1 LNKDDESTIVRTLL
15 TELNEKFCV
24 NLDCHPSFDRSV
36 PPPFTAHNAG
46 RTVFIGASNMG
57 RIAKAAAENGHMV
70 VDLTSSGWTPT
81 PGRIEKLCETLEKL
95 NLTEFDTVVIDPM
108 SNSAYV
114 GTDED
119 GLPIPAEKSD
129 EDGRYHLYG
138 DLQLAPPSVFKNCL
152 KQMEKVLAFIREA
165 KVVFV
170 IPLPRYV
177 LTGCC
182 ADPEHVSNR
191 LSGELAAEF
200 AGAEKSLRDAA
211 DLGEKTGKARL
222 LNILSFF
229 GSCESPPQD
238 LTTVDGTSIW
248 AGDGVHLTSN
258 ASRVAARR
266 LMADLAKGGEE
277 GEPATK
283 RTRLESIVP
292 TAAPVKK
299 KAPAAAQPPATPPR
313 PVPPPTPLWLSG
325 QLPPPQRGRGSGPHT
340 NNQRGGG
347 VQIRGNSR
355 GDHHGGNRG
364 QRGPLR
370 GGQRGRW
377 GRW

>member
-1 LNKDDESTIVRTLL
+1 
-15 TELNEKFCV
+15 
-24 NLDCHPSFDRSV
+24 
-36 PPPFTAHNAG
+36 
-46 RTVFIGASNMG
+46 
-57 RIAKAAAENGHMV
+57 
-70 VDLTSSGWTPT
+70 
-81 PGRIEKLCETLEKL
+81 
-95 NLTEFDTVVIDPM
+95 
-108 SNSAYV
+108 
-114 GTDED
+114 
-119 GLPIPAEKSD
+119 
-129 EDGRYHLYG
+129 
-138 DLQLAPPSVFKNCL
+138 
-152 KQMEKVLAFIREA
+152 MEKVLAFVRDA

-177 LTGCC
+177 LSGCC

-238 LTTVDGTSIW
+238 LTTVDGASIW

-325 QLPPPQRGRGSGPHT
+325 QLPPPPRGRGSGPHT
-340 NNQRGGG
+340 SNQRGGG
-347 VQIRGNSR
+347 GQIRGNAR